1 MKFIISFADEKADA
15 PHFDNLD
22 DAILYARE
30 YLRETFGDVDIKD
43 VSGPDGH
50 HVSAIRDD
58 GHFPLNSDC
67 VIKQAELM
75 SRREIN
81 MRRSDDKTRA
91 IAMKYIADEISEDE
105 AIEELVE
112 FFNLFHDD
120 RSARLILL
128 GSMEEI
134 RRNTT
139 RVDNEPSTRTLTMEE
154 VAIEKLQKEVAG
166 LKSKNEALS
175 VFFQS
180 LVYKI
185 HAADGMPYLDLLYDL
200 VDDVGKITNIL
211 SDTPNIKDTGLD
223 ENNNTVE

>member
-1 MKFIISFADEKADA
+1 MKFIISLADEKSSA
-15 PHFDNLD
+15 PDFDNLD
-22 DAILYARE
+22 DAILYVRN
-30 YLRETFGDVDIKD
+30 YLRETFGDVEILTI
-43 VSGPDGH
+43 VDGDLRSF
-50 HVSAIRDD
+50 SARRDD
-58 GHFPLNSDC
+58 GEFPLEADC
-67 VIKQAELM
+67 VIKQGEMM
-75 SRREIN
+75 SRRERN
-81 MRRSDDKTRA
+81 MRRSNEKTRA

-139 RVDNEPSTRTLTMEE
+139 RVDNEPTTRTMTMEQ

-166 LKSKNEALS
+166 LKSKNEALA

-200 VDDVGKITNIL
+200 VDDVGKIINIL
-211 SDTPNIKDTGLD
+211 SDIPNIKDPGLD